1 MNEPSPGTVLRQ
13 ALTERGWTQTE
24 LAQRT
29 GFSKS
34 AISRIISDRTRIN
47 VKFDYSLSLVLGTPQ
62 GYWLQ
67 LTDCWIAKLRRYPVA
82 S

>member
-67 LTDCWIAKLRRYPVA
+67 LTDRWIAKLRRYPVA